1 MTSYQIEAR
10 INRPMTPPI
19 IEKGRIDTTLRDLRR
34 ILKNRYQ
41 SESLSTTSCY
51 VYRIRPSAPYGDLI
65 GALYVTTTPEGKD
78 AVWSPIRGFAYH
90 CEADGSLGDV
100 VV

>member
-10 INRPMTPPI
+10 IHRPMTPPI
-19 IEKGRIDTTLRDLRR
+19 IEKGRIDTTLQDLRR

-51 VYRIRPSAPYGDLI
+51 VYRICPSAPYGDLI

-78 AVWSPIRGFAYH
+78 TVWSPIRGFAYH